1 MLALSI
7 RVLPVKTSA
16 KQTRKCCL
24 FLKVKYNK
32 RLGKF
37 MDCHVVF
44 HRIATTTR
52 VKKGFGWLAP
62 VHKLFANYYSSIAKY
77 RN

>member
-1 MLALSI
+1 MTMLALSI

-44 HRIATTTR
+44 HRTATTTR
-52 VKKGFGWLAP
+52 VKKGFGWLVGDMWSPSYQAFA
-62 VHKLFANYYSSIAKY
+62 KL
-77 RN
+77 